1 MQIGPG
7 ERTVTNP
14 AQIEGAWRLGW
25 TLDVHTTSS
34 VFLGH
39 DQNGRAQFD
48 TTRSELGELV
58 YQLKYANQPQAADA
72 IAETMASFFSNKP
85 VVLSRIELVV
95 PIPAS
100 TARAVQPVTTI
111 ASKLANRLGKPFSE
125 NALRKT
131 KETPSLKSITDL
143 EQRREVLDEAFEAD
157 GTQVKGKGILLVDDL
172 YRSGS
177 TANAVTLALIAGGAF
192 RVYFLAATR
201 TRSNV

>member
-1 MQIGPG
+1 M
-7 ERTVTNP
+7 TNP

-39 DQNGRAQFD
+39 DQSGRAQFD

-58 YQLKYANQPQAADA
+58 YQLKYANQPQAADT
-72 IAETMASFFSNKP
+72 IAETMASFFMNKP
-85 VVLSRIELVV
+85 VVQSRIELVV
-95 PIPAS
+95 PVPAS

-111 ASKLANRLGKPFSE
+111 ASKLAKRLGKPFSE
-125 NALRKT
+125 NAIRKT

-157 GTQVKGKGILLVDDL
+157 ETQVKGKGILLVDDL

-177 TANAVTLALIAGGAF
+177 TANAVTLALIAGGAS